1 LERGGY
7 RLDQET
13 QRQHEQLLHLSSENE
28 QYVSC
33 LMLVQGGGAWTDH
46 RRDSVPLR
54 SMHCRLR
61 MALADQQDRADQ
73 LQATSRQQTQ
83 QIAEL
88 DSQLL
93 IYQQQVDLLVTQLNT
108 RADL

>member
-1 LERGGY
+1 M
-7 RLDQET
+7 T
-13 QRQHEQLLHLSSENE
+13 
-28 QYVSC
+28 
-33 LMLVQGGGAWTDH
+33 
-46 RRDSVPLR
+46 
-54 SMHCRLR
+54 
-61 MALADQQDRADQ
+61 LADQQDRADQ